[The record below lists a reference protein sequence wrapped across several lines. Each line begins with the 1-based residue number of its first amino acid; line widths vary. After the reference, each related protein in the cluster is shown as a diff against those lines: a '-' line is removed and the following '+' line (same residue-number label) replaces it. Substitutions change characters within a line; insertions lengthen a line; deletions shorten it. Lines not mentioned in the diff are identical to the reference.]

1 MHNTARSIKHW
12 ILDLPKCGR
21 NTSIL
26 YVFLYFALAS
36 LVYLGGFADN
46 IAIPE
51 GRETLIVE
59 TLLESP
65 ALAWHFAAFVLTLGA
80 LNLLPLF
87 LLLASMRHMSETLRR
102 ARISKPSYFLL
113 AIFLFWAAQLT
124 LNKLYFPRSAFALL
138 IPIENPLALK
148 CIGVGALAA
157 FLLIGVLP
165 AFVQPLRR
173 LASALRHPVPKWV
186 VGIALIA
193 GVVNP
198 LYSRFLPQEARA
210 RQPDIILIGLDSFS
224 PQHMQRH
231 PGALPTIEGFLRQAA
246 VFDNTLTPL
255 ARTFPAWTSI
265 LTAKYPVN
273 SGARFNLT
281 AFNQVDASETLP
293 RILKARGYTTI
304 YAQDERKF
312 NNINEH
318 FGFDKTVGPRP
329 GAAEF
334 VLAKIADMPIVNLVL
349 LTPLA
354 QPLFPFVALNRAS
367 AVHYDPTD
375 FVEALVKELPI
386 DPNRPLFLAA
396 HFCLAHHPYT
406 WRTPAG
412 EMASDQQRTLEIEH
426 IHALKAV
433 DKQLDLLLESLK
445 AAGRLDNA
453 VIVLL
458 SDHGESMAYEDGLWI
473 SENKRGLPKEVFR
486 IGSFQAFSTDSGFSG
501 HGSNVLD
508 RTQYQP
514 LLAFKA
520 VGPLSQKFPSGNR
533 QELASLVDIMPTIV
547 KALDAPLPPGVD
559 GIDLM
564 SASTRSAGISR
575 IIPTETGIR
584 FNTLSSVINID
595 EDALLAE
602 SKEYYRVDADSAR
615 LIVKPELYPDLVAT
629 KDIALHTQD
638 WMLAF
643 LRKDKS
649 PHFPRVALLVHKPS
663 GAWTMGQDKKLLEQ
677 APIDEFRQAA
687 RDLYGKEMDDFSVS
701 WVFKR

>member
-1 MHNTARSIKHW
+1 MS
-12 ILDLPKCGR
+12 DLPERGN
-21 NTSIL
+21 NTSML
-26 YVFLYFALAS
+26 YVLLYFALAS
-36 LVYLGGFADN
+36 LVYLGGFAGN

-51 GRETLIVE
+51 GRESLIAE

-65 ALAWHFAAFVLTLGA
+65 ALAWQFAVFALTVA
-80 LNLLPLF
+80 VLNLLPLF
-87 LLLASMRHMSETLRR
+87 LLLASMRHTSSILSRLRVSR
-102 ARISKPSYFLL
+102 PSYFLL
-113 AIFLFWAAQLT
+113 AIFCFWVGLLA
-124 LNKLYFPRSAFALL
+124 LNRLYFPRSAFALL
-138 IPIENPLALK
+138 IPFESALALK
-148 CIGVGALAA
+148 WVGGGALTA
-157 FLLIGVLP
+157 FLLMGVLP
-165 AFVQPLRR
+165 AVVQLLRHLATALRR
-173 LASALRHPVPKWV
+173 PVPQGI
-186 VGIALIA
+186 VGVALIA
-193 GVVNP
+193 GIVNP
-198 LYSRFLPQEARA
+198 LYSRFLPQEAGT

-231 PGALPTIEGFLRQAA
+231 PGALPKIEALLQQAT

-265 LTAKYPVN
+265 LTARYPVN

-281 AFNQVDASETLP
+281 AFDQVDASQTLS
-293 RILKARGYTTI
+293 RILKERGYATI

-312 NNINEH
+312 NNIDEH

-334 VLAKIADMPIVNLVL
+334 VLAKIADMPVVNLML

-367 AVHYDPTD
+367 AVQYDPTD
-375 FVEALVKELPI
+375 FVEAIVEELPA

-396 HFCLAHHPYT
+396 HFCLAHHPYI
-406 WRTPAG
+406 WRTPGGQRNSG
-412 EMASDQQRTLEIEH
+412 EDLTLESEH
-426 IHALKAV
+426 IRALKAL
-433 DKQLDLLLESLK
+433 DKQVDHLLGSLR
-445 AAGRLDNA
+445 AAGRLGNA
-453 VIVLL
+453 LIVFL
-458 SDHGESMAYEDGLWI
+458 SDHGESMAYDDGLWV
-473 SENKRGLPKEVFR
+473 SEDKQGLPREVFR
-486 IGSFQAFSTDSGFSG
+486 IGLFQAFPTDSGFSG
-501 HGSNVLD
+501 HGTNVLD
-508 RTQYQP
+508 RTQYQS

-520 VGPLSQKFPSGNR
+520 VGPLSRKFPPGIR
-533 QELASLVDIMPTIV
+533 QDLASLVDIMPTILKV
-547 KALDAPLPPGVD
+547 LDTDSPPGVD
-559 GIDLM
+559 GVDLM
-564 SASTRSAGISR
+564 SAPSIRSAGFSR
-575 IIPTETGIR
+575 VIPTETGIR
-584 FNTLSSVINID
+584 FNALSSVINID